1 MSKHIAVERTLSN
14 ANPIGRYTMTLRD
27 RNHNIIQE
35 GTYPIHSAIHQYW
48 AILRNTMAGNSFNS
62 YTRIGGSGTM
72 NLEHLNIR
80 GAGDGGFNDARGIVV
95 GTSSATVELGNVGL
109 GGFIQSGANANE
121 LTYSPTV
128 ITYDSAT
135 GRITLSQTFTNDAV
149 ATEPTVNEVGIAVE
163 DTGAEVDL
171 CLIVRDVPG
180 SSYVMLLDS
189 VLTVSYEF
197 EFPFGLQNHAMLFAK
212 HQIARNTQTI
222 ELYDSNGASVNAST
236 WGMATGAFGFTGL
249 IGDASRGIIV
259 GTDDTAGGFNT
270 FALGD
275 KVVHGSNTGEL
286 FYYDSAISTFE
297 WNNTLNSAG
306 FYISRVFKNKNT
318 TAVTIREVGL
328 SSNLAIGA
336 TNNTYLFDRRVLG
349 SAISVDPDEL
359 VTITWAY
366 KYNFT

>member
-35 GTYPIHSAIHQYW
+35 GTYPIHSAIYQYW
-48 AILRNTMAGNSFNS
+48 NILRNTIAGNGFNS
-62 YTRIGGSGTM
+62 YTTIVGVGTTSL
-72 NLEHLNIR
+72 NHLLIR
-80 GAGDGGFNDARGIVV
+80 GAGTGGSTDARGIVV
-95 GTSSATVELGNVGL
+95 GTSSTPVQLGDVGL
-109 GGFIQSGANANE
+109 EGFIRNGTNANE
-121 LTYSPTV
+121 LDYSPTV
-128 ITYDSAT
+128 VTYDSAT
-135 GRITLSQTFTNDAV
+135 GRVTLTTTFTNSAV
-149 ATEPTVNEVGIAVE
+149 STEPTVNEVGIAVE
-163 DTGAEVDL
+163 DTAAEDAL
-171 CLIVRDVPG
+171 CLIIRDVPG
-180 SSYVMLLDS
+180 SSYAMLLGA
-189 VLTVSYEF
+189 VLTVSYEL

-212 HQIARNTQTI
+212 HQIARNTTNI
-222 ELYDSNGASVNAST
+222 ELYDGNGSLVTAST
-236 WGMATGAFGFTGL
+236 FGTDTGAFGFTG
-249 IGDASRGIIV
+249 IVGADTRGIIV

-270 FALGD
+270 FALGG
-275 KVVHGSNTGEL
+275 KVAHGSNTGEL
-286 FYYDSAISTFE
+286 FHYGSTISTFE
-297 WNNTLNSAG
+297 WNNLLNSAG

-349 SAISVDPDEL
+349 SAIEVSENES